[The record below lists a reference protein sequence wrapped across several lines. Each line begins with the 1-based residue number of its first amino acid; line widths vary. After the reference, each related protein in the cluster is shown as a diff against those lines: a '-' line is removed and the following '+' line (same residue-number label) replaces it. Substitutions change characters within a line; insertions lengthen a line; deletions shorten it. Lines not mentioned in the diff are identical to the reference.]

1 MESPTGTG
9 KTLCLLCAS
18 LAWLKKKRSELKKDI
33 NQSEIKQPVIFYTSR
48 THSQLSNVIK
58 ELKKTC
64 YLPRTAVLS
73 SRENLCVNS
82 LVKNA
87 TGSNINL
94 KCKIARS
101 RKECKYY
108 QNSHIERIS
117 AYDNLDIEEMK
128 KIGENSSF
136 CPFYFQRKKK
146 DAADIIFLPYNYIFT
161 KKLISILNLDLNNS
175 VLLIDEAHNIDSVCE
190 DSFSCELSTKII
202 DGCLDDLKQVSLL
215 KDKNSESLSE
225 KLDKKDS
232 KDDFLDMIDLKMLAN
247 NIKILTSI
255 KLYLKN
261 LNILNGSWPNIG
273 KRLSVKELFDFIFEG
288 SKLEDNTQA
297 QISNFIKIGNK
308 QPDKI
313 GFDPTN
319 TITQIKF
326 LEFIEKG
333 LSEEFNKSSSLFE
346 YVEFLNTVFE
356 IYLNFNKLKIN
367 ENQNP
372 SYKIEHDIGCLA
384 NNYKFFVLEDEDN
397 STYGYYK
404 NQNDLGKNKKNSESL
419 GKNRKISLFCMNPG
433 LGFDYLKE
441 YGIHT
446 TILTSGTL
454 SPFSSMEAELKV
466 EFQVKLENS
475 HVVDQKQ
482 VNFCIIKNSLD
493 QNQLP
498 FDFRMKSR
506 NTEMNE
512 KLGQT
517 ICDLIKVTPKGT
529 GVLCFF
535 TSYGFMN
542 SCLTNWTNNR
552 LLSDIEKYKEIFKDQ
567 QNSLAK
573 NIVKNFN
580 DSCAEKKNSKKKGG
594 VLFSVLRGSSSEGID
609 FSDDKAR
616 MVIVVGI
623 PYPNLGDIKVNLKK
637 EYLEEYLK
645 NPKRNQN
652 IKVRGN
658 EWYENC
664 AIKAVNQALGR
675 VIRHVNDYGTMVL
688 IDCRYNGGNL
698 ENKFSKWIRDNLK
711 YYGDKS
717 ILEETKMFYNNIESN
732 KFFSLIFIFLFSYKK
747 I

>member
-1 MESPTGTG
+1 
-9 KTLCLLCAS
+9 
-18 LAWLKKKRSELKKDI
+18 
-33 NQSEIKQPVIFYTSR
+33 
-48 THSQLSNVIK
+48 
-58 ELKKTC
+58 
-64 YLPRTAVLS
+64 
-73 SRENLCVNS
+73 LCVNS
-82 LVKNA
+82 LVKNSA
-87 TGSNINL
+87 GSNINL
-94 KCKIARS
+94 KCKIARG

-108 QNSHIERIS
+108 QNSHVERTS

-161 KKLISILNLDLNNS
+161 KKLISLLNLDLNNS

-190 DSFSCELSTKII
+190 NSFSFELSTKII

-215 KDKNSESLSE
+215 KEKNYESISE
-225 KLDKKDS
+225 KIDKKDT
-232 KDDFLDMIDLKMLAN
+232 KEDFLNMIDTNMLAKN
-247 NIKILTSI
+247 TKILTSI
-255 KLYLKN
+255 RSYLKN
-261 LNILNGSWPNIG
+261 LNVLSGNWPNVG
-273 KRLSVKELFDFIFEG
+273 KRLSIKELFDFIFEG
-288 SKLEDNTQA
+288 SKKEETNQL
-297 QISNFIKIGNK
+297 QISNFIKTGNK

-313 GFDPTN
+313 GFDPMN
-319 TITQIKF
+319 IITQIKF

-333 LSEEFNKSSSLFE
+333 LSEEFNKNSNLFE
-346 YVEFLNTVFE
+346 YVEFLNTVSD
-356 IYLNFNKLKIN
+356 IYTNYNSLKKN
-367 ENQNP
+367 ESP
-372 SYKIEHDIGCLA
+372 AYKIENDIECLA
-384 NNYKFFVLEDEDN
+384 NNYKFYVLEDEDN
-397 STYGYYK
+397 NSYSNYK
-404 NQNDLGKNKKNSESL
+404 NQNDAGKNKRNSESL
-419 GKNRKISLFCMNPG
+419 IKNRKICLFCMNPG
-433 LGFDYLKE
+433 LGFQYLKE
-441 YGIHT
+441 YGIHS

-454 SPFSSMEAELKV
+454 SPFSAMEAELKV

-482 VNFCIIKNSLD
+482 VNFCVIKNSLG
-493 QNQLP
+493 QNSVP

-506 NTEMNE
+506 NGEMNE

-517 ICDLIKVTPKGT
+517 ISDLIKVTPKGT

-542 SCLTNWTNNR
+542 SCLLSWTNNR
-552 LLSDIEKYKEIFKDQ
+552 LLSEIEKSKEIFKDQ
-567 QNSLAK
+567 QNSTAK

-580 DSCAEKKNSKKKGG
+580 DSCANNKHSNKKGG

-637 EYLEEYLK
+637 EYLEEYLR
-645 NPKRNQN
+645 NPTRNQN

-664 AIKAVNQALGR
+664 AIKSVNQALGR
-675 VIRHVNDYGTMVL
+675 VIRHANDYGTMVL
-688 IDCRYNGGNL
+688 IDSRYNGGQI
-698 ENKFSKWIRDNLK
+698 ERKFSKWIRDNLK

-717 ILEETKMFYNNIESN
+717 ILEETKMFFSNIEG
-732 KFFSLIFIFLFSYKK
+732 K
-747 I
+747 